1 MSRSC
6 CRTSQRRS
14 DPTGCIPWYPRM
26 EPVRSCSC
34 QSPQGQ
40 WWKRNCGTIQVLANA
55 VDQSASSVCTF
66 LYQLTLNLFS
76 RILNPLTMGWNTRKV
91 PFVMSNTFEL
101 YYGIFDENGDLRR
114 PMPARMFLLLLI
126 IMQRFLC
133 LPCRMIRP
141 RAKCGHSPIMHCTS
155 GMGVFGKLNHG
166 IAYNT
171 PHKVTASTDIRDGLR
186 RLGMR
191 RFSSQHSLD
200 SDDMP
205 YGYAPAI
212 CCCRGPGTSGP
223 LPKSLRPTPGYG
235 KSESEAQQECEKAY
249 QDARDP
255 IATVCPQRSLSP
267 RQFKSLE
274 MKSLSDFYGAVCQGK
289 YNIRLLDDLRQKSPR
304 ITPCEKRIQ
313 RRVEGGHIP
322 ILLQKPLQ
330 NTALPWRCKSP
341 YSIHQQLSRGV
352 GGQTRDEDYPKYNNG
367 NVVRGTNSTDNNN
380 LGFRRNR
387 MQAIEYRKET
397 SERINPYMEGSSGDN
412 KLDAPIRKATDAEQ
426 FHKLKSILMRIAMSK
441 QKCTENGS
449 MQIQKNRVDGK
460 EQSNE
465 MVKRGHSFTEKRLS
479 QHSTKSSILRSE
491 DLQKSDRKKS
501 VRFTNSIEEGIVK
514 EQSLLGNSKRRQRYC
529 SPKDQK
535 VRRMQ
540 VDPRTENLQLHNIL
554 KRGHRSLEK
563 DYEQK
568 RVKPV
573 ESRKQKAERLQ
584 ALKRAERQEAGS
596 SDRMS
601 QRDSERTWTVED
613 EIRVRK
619 KFANGLFK
627 LQL

>member
-6 CRTSQRRS
+6 CRTNHRRS
-14 DPTGCIPWYPRM
+14 DPMSCIPWYPRM

-34 QSPQGQ
+34 QSPQEQ
-40 WWKRNCGTIQVLANA
+40 WWKRNCGTIRVLANA

-91 PFVMSNTFEL
+91 PFVMSDTFEL

-166 IAYNT
+166 IAYNA

-191 RFSSQHSLD
+191 RSSSQDSLD

-205 YGYAPAI
+205 YGYAPSI

-235 KSESEAQQECEKAY
+235 KECKKAFQY
-249 QDARDP
+249 ARDP
-255 IATVCPQRSLSP
+255 NATVYPQRSLSL
-267 RQFKSLE
+267 RKIKNLE
-274 MKSLSDFYGAVCQGK
+274 MKSLSDFYGAVCQGN
-289 YNIRLLDDLRQKSPR
+289 YNIRLLDYLRQKSPR

-322 ILLQKPLQ
+322 MLLQKPLQ
-330 NTALPWRCKSP
+330 NTALPWRCPSP
-341 YSIHQQLSRGV
+341 YSIHQQVSRGV
-352 GGQTRDEDYPKYNNG
+352 GGQTRDENYLKYNNG
-367 NVVRGTNSTDNNN
+367 NAKV
-380 LGFRRNR
+380 GFHRNR

-397 SERINPYMEGSSGDN
+397 SERINPYIEGSSSDD
-412 KLDAPIRKATDAEQ
+412 KFDSPIRKAIDAEQ
-426 FHKLKSILMRIAMSK
+426 FHKLKSILVRIAMSK
-441 QKCTENGS
+441 KKCIENGS
-449 MQIQKNRVDGK
+449 MQIQKNRVDGI

-465 MVKRGHSFTEKRLS
+465 MVKRGHSCPEKRLS

-491 DLQKSDRKKS
+491 ALQKGERKKC
-501 VRFTNSIEEGIVK
+501 VRFTDSIKEGIIK
-514 EQSLLGNSKRRQRYC
+514 EQSLVGNSKRRQRNC
-529 SPKDQK
+529 NAKDQTK
-535 VRRMQ
+535 EKGGRRKQ
-540 VDPRTENLQLHNIL
+540 VEKAQSHTIL

-573 ESRKQKAERLQ
+573 ESRKQRAERNQ
-584 ALKRAERQEAGS
+584 TPERAERQQAGS
-596 SDRMS
+596 SHTMS
-601 QRDSERTWTVED
+601 QKERSDRTWTVED

-627 LQL
+627 LQF